1 MNETTQL
8 ETELTVIKSDI
19 MKMWN
24 TIICKINTENIDFFN
39 FDNNL
44 SKKLACAEKQIDSFE
59 SKIDLKNPDALTLF
73 TPVTMDLRFMIAI
86 LSVVAENPIHHN

>member
-1 MNETTQL
+1 MNETIQL
-8 ETELTVIKSDI
+8 ETELTVIKSGV
-19 MKMWN
+19 MKMWD
-24 TIICKINTENIDFFN
+24 TVILKINSENVDFFN
-39 FDNNL
+39 KDYNL